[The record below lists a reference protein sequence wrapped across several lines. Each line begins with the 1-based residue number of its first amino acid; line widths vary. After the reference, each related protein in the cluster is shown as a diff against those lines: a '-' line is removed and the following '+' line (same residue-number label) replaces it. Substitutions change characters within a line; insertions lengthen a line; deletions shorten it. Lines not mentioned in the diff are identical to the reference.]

1 MAFRYSLKHHP
12 AAAQDF
18 SDSRA
23 WFAEIDKDL
32 AELFASDFQTALR
45 GIASGKLRGQLYAAG
60 HAPRWVKL
68 RRFSHKVFFEAIND
82 DTIFILAVIS
92 GRRHP
97 TRIRT
102 MLSRRRKAK

>member
-45 GIASGKLRGQLYAAG
+45 GIASGNSGVNSM
-60 HAPRWVKL
+60 P
-68 RRFSHKVFFEAIND
+68 
-82 DTIFILAVIS
+82 LATPLV
-92 GRRHP
+92 G
-97 TRIRT
+97 
-102 MLSRRRKAK
+102 